1 VLSRKPDGKELSREP
16 SRIPQSGPRILSQVY
31 VPKKTSLVDSD
42 SSAVPTKR
50 KLVDRASV
58 NLALALVPTKASIP
72 TTVMEVDLDSVIS
85 MLNLHSA
92 FQLK

>member
-31 VPKKTSLVDSD
+31 VPKKTSLVGY
-42 SSAVPTKR
+42 AVPTKR